1 MTPLERL
8 RLAGA
13 LAYNVR
19 GSELRLHTGNGDQIV
34 VSHHPA
40 ADLDPC
46 VLRRVI
52 IASACPDGTDY
63 SGRIADID
71 VAGALTDMGGG
82 VFRTSRDGH
91 EQRWIA
97 SLLRPDQLTELLHHV
112 GNGCVGGDG
121 FRACL
126 KPDARIGVTTIVITS
141 TDVSFDHAIDLVAAE
156 VAASCFV
163 QELLCSIPGIT
174 HDVSRTTGGRP

>member
-13 LAYNVR
+13 LAHSVQ
-19 GSELRLHTGNGDQIV
+19 GAELRLHTGNGDQIV

-52 IASACPDGTDY
+52 VASSCPDGTDY

-71 VAGALTDMGGG
+71 VGGALVDMGGG
-82 VFRTSRDGH
+82 VFGTSRDGG
-91 EQRWIA
+91 EQRWIV
-97 SLLRPDQLTELLHHV
+97 SLLQPDRVIRLLDGV
-112 GNGCVGGDG
+112 GHGLVDDDGMHACV
-121 FRACL
+121 
-126 KPDARIGVTTIVITS
+126 KPDPCIGVTTILITS
-141 TDVSFDHAIDLVAAE
+141 TDPSFDHGVDLVAAE
-156 VAASCFV
+156 VAAACFV
-163 QELLCSIPGIT
+163 EELVSSIPGLT
-174 HDVSRTTGGRP
+174 HDVSPSTGGQS